1 MGCIPSDSAPLSG
14 RTELSIKSKLQTIV
28 KKSVV
33 LSHFKLIWFQKK
45 WRKQNAHNL
54 TTAANCFN
62 ARWVTVGKGT
72 YGALDVRH
80 FGNPNER
87 VQIGNYCSI
96 GPECVF
102 MTGGEHPYD
111 RLSTY
116 PFHAKL
122 GLCENESVSRGPI
135 VLEDDVWL
143 GFRVTVMSGVRIGK
157 GAVVAAGAVVTKDVP
172 PYAIVGGVP
181 AKVIK
186 YRFPEAVV
194 GVVSKIDFSA
204 LTSEKVLQNLSCFE
218 TPLTSDNAASISSTL
233 SQK

>member
-1 MGCIPSDSAPLSG
+1 MN
-14 RTELSIKSKLQTIV
+14 IKSTLQTAI
-28 KKSVV
+28 KKSAV
-33 LSHFKLIWFQKK
+33 LSYMKLVWFRKK
-45 WRKQNAHNL
+45 WRKLNCHNL

-62 ARWVTVGKGT
+62 ARRVSVGKGT

-80 FGNPNER
+80 FGSPEEQ

-111 RLSTY
+111 CLSTY

-122 GLCENESVSRGPI
+122 GLVDNESVCRGPI

-143 GFRVTVMSGVRIGK
+143 GFRSIIMSGVTIGK
-157 GAVVAAGAVVTKDVP
+157 GAVVAAGAVVTKNVP

-186 YRFPEAVV
+186 YRFPEAVIAEAK
-194 GVVSKIDFSA
+194 KIDFA
-204 LTSEKVLQNLSCFE
+204 KLTPEAIRDNIGCFE
-218 TPLTSDNAASISSTL
+218 TPLTLTTAPAVVCAVTGDD
-233 SQK
+233 